1 MKKLPKK
8 SLVVDISNI
17 LFRVSAVQKNSPYS
31 RDASLDE
38 LVGLC
43 MHISLYSIFKWYN
56 KFKPDFV
63 VFAFE
68 GGNIWRKDYTT
79 TENVRRAYKGNRVID
94 PEMKHYYQLIE
105 AFRETI
111 SAHTSVC
118 CLCIGTMEADDAI
131 AAYCQL
137 YARPDHDIYIIS
149 GDRDFTQLLSLPGVK
164 LVNPDNGKLRNQP
177 GDKDYEPD
185 LDYWIFKKCI
195 RGDGGDN
202 VPSAYPK
209 VRETRIR
216 KAYENQYERVNFMN
230 EVWVEK
236 KFITDDQGNQLLDA
250 EGKLL
255 VEEVKHR
262 VGDLYE
268 QNIVLMDLYK
278 QPADQRLILEEGVKM
293 QVENINNY
301 SHFHFL
307 RFLGEFRL
315 QKVSEEAIRFVDM
328 LANNQRFLKDEKK
341 PEVKKVL
348 VEEPMKKTTNL
359 LDF

>member
-1 MKKLPKK
+1 
-8 SLVVDISNI
+8 
-17 LFRVSAVQKNSPYS
+17 
-31 RDASLDE
+31 
-38 LVGLC
+38 
-43 MHISLYSIFKWYN
+43 
-56 KFKPDFV
+56 
-63 VFAFE
+63 
-68 GGNIWRKDYTT
+68 
-79 TENVRRAYKGNRVID
+79 
-94 PEMKHYYQLIE
+94 
-105 AFRETI
+105 
-111 SAHTSVC
+111 
-118 CLCIGTMEADDAI
+118 MEADDAI

-137 YARPDHDIYIIS
+137 YARHDHDIYIIS

-236 KFITDDQGNQLLDA
+236 KPLLDDQGNQLFDA
-250 EGKLL
+250 EGKPLA
-255 VEEVKHR
+255 VEIKHR

-268 QNIVLMDLYK
+268 HNIVLMDLYK
-278 QPADQRLILEEGVKM
+278 QPADQRMILEEGVKM

-341 PEVKKVL
+341 PEAKKI
-348 VEEPMKKTTNL
+348 VEEPVKKTNNL